1 MNALLRNLK
10 STTGRI
16 AVTFFIAQAV
26 SVGAALLFMNGL
38 TRTVIDRGAEDYA
51 LELRADISD
60 SFRDRGIAG
69 AAAAVGQRLE
79 AFARRDAV
87 IALARPDGTL
97 VAGNLPR
104 WPEEIGRTHR
114 WQTLRLRRAGAGDS
128 ELMGV
133 MAADLPQGYRLLTG
147 QVMEDE
153 DRLTQASE
161 VAFLSAL
168 GAGLVLALIASFGF
182 ARAIARRI
190 ARIAATAETVA
201 TGDLSQRVVHDGSG
215 DAFDRLGEAIN
226 AMLVRIEALV
236 SELRLVTDALAHD
249 LRSPVSR
256 LKATIERALQGT
268 RDATALEAL
277 GSASDEA
284 DGLLRMLTT
293 ALQISR
299 AEAGLGTDQF
309 TRFDAAT
316 MIADLAEVYGP
327 LAEDQGFAIETA
339 VPAPFM
345 VRAHRELLGQALA
358 NLIDNALK
366 YATGGSH
373 IMLSLAPAGS
383 HVRITV
389 SDDGPGIASDRRG
402 EALRRFGRLD
412 PARTAGGAGLGLS
425 LVATIAHLHG
435 GTFVLEDAEP
445 GLRAVLDVPGADP
458 EPAPA

>member
-1 MNALLRNLK
+1 MDALFRNLK
-10 STTGRI
+10 STTARI
-16 AVTFFIAQAV
+16 AVAFFLAQAV

-38 TRTVIDRGAEDYA
+38 TRTVIDRGAQDYA
-51 LELRADISD
+51 LELREDISD
-60 SFRDRGIAG
+60 SFRSRGIDEAST
-69 AAAAVGQRLE
+69 AVGQRLE

-87 IALARPDGTL
+87 IALAEPDGTL
-97 VAGNLPR
+97 VAGNLAR
-104 WPEEIGRTHR
+104 WPDGIGRTASWR
-114 WQTLRLRRAGAGDS
+114 TLRLRRAGVGDS
-128 ELMGV
+128 ELMGIMV
-133 MAADLPQGYRLLTG
+133 TELPEGYRLLTG

-168 GAGLVLALIASFGF
+168 GAGLVLALIASFAF

-190 ARIAATAETVA
+190 AQIAATAETVA
-201 TGDLSQRVVHDGSG
+201 TGDLSQRVAHDGSG

-236 SELRLVTDALAHD
+236 TELRLVTDALAHD

-277 GSASDEA
+277 GSAADEA

-299 AEAGLGTDQF
+299 AEAGLGADQF
-309 TRFDAAT
+309 TNFDLTT
-316 MIADLAEVYGP
+316 MVADLAEVYGP
-327 LAEDQGFAIETA
+327 LAEEQGFTIETA
-339 VPAPFM
+339 MPATAM

-366 YATGGSH
+366 YAVGGSH
-373 IMLSLAPAGS
+373 IRLALAAANGQ
-383 HVRITV
+383 VRMTV
-389 SDDGPGIASDRRG
+389 SDDGPGIAPNRQK

-412 PARTAGGAGLGLS
+412 PARQAGGAGLGLS

-435 GTFVLEDAEP
+435 GTLVLEDAQP
-445 GLRAVLDVPGADP
+445 GLRVVMDLPAAVPL
-458 EPAPA
+458 PA